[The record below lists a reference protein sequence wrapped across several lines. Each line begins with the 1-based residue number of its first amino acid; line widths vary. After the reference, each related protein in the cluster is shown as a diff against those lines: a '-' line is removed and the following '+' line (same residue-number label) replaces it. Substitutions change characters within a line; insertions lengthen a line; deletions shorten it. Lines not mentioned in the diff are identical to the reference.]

1 MGVVLRQSIA
11 NTAIT
16 YTGFGLGAINTLLL
30 YTRFMSEAYYGLVG
44 VLLSTAALLM
54 PIMSF
59 GIPNTLVKY
68 YSGYR
73 EREDLQ
79 GFLTLVF
86 LFPLLIILPLGV
98 FSHLANA
105 AIGEFLARKNAIVS
119 DYVGHIFAIGFCM
132 AYFEIFF
139 AWSKVCLKSA
149 VGTFLKEVFVRAGV
163 SVLLLLLFFGTLTEK
178 TFLNWLV
185 LLYGLRTV
193 VMAYYALRHQPLRM
207 TWKLPE
213 GTRGVLKYSSL
224 IILGGSISV
233 VLLEIDRFMINQYI
247 RIENVAY
254 YTVAVFIA
262 TVIIVPFRSMNQIT
276 YPLTA
281 SLMHSGDRN
290 ALRDLYKRS
299 SLSLLVISS
308 LIFLGILLNL
318 EDLYQ
323 LLPENYRGGFSV
335 VLLLGLMRLFDSFLG
350 INTAILYNSRYY
362 GTLLFMGVLLALL
375 TIALNAWLIPLMGLT
390 GAALATFSAVFL
402 YNLAK
407 LVFVRWKFGLTPWSK
422 GSLQVLLLTLG
433 TYLLFF
439 WVVLPFH
446 PLVNIFLKSVGI
458 SAVYLG
464 GVVRFR
470 ISGDLIRLLQKRLK
484 K

>member
-16 YTGFGLGAINTLLL
+16 YIGFGLGAINTLLL
-30 YTRFMSEAYYGLVG
+30 YTRFMSETYYGLVG

-54 PIMSF
+54 PVMSF

-68 YSGYR
+68 YSGFR

-98 FSHLANA
+98 ISYLANS
-105 AIGEFLARKNAIVS
+105 AIGAFLARENAIVS
-119 DYVGHIFAIGFCM
+119 NYVWHIFTIGFFM

-149 VGTFLKEVFVRAGV
+149 MGTFLKEIFVRAGV
-163 SVLLLLLFFGTLTEK
+163 SLLLLLLFFGILSEK
-178 TFLNWLV
+178 GFLNWLV
-185 LLYGLRTV
+185 LLYGLRTLL
-193 VMAYYALRHQPLRM
+193 MALYALSHQPLRFS
-207 TWKLPE
+207 WSLPE
-213 GTRGVLKYSSL
+213 GVGGILKYSSL
-224 IILGGSISV
+224 IILGGSVSV
-233 VLLEIDRFMINQYI
+233 ILLEIDRFMINQYI

-281 SLMHSGDRN
+281 SLMHSGDQK
-290 ALRDLYKRS
+290 ALRDLYRRS
-299 SLSLLVISS
+299 SLSLLVVST

-318 EDLYQ
+318 DDLYL
-323 LLPENYRGGFSV
+323 LLPENYRGGFYV

-362 GTLLFMGVLLALL
+362 GTLLLMGVVLALL
-375 TIALNAWLIPLMGLT
+375 TIALNAWLIPLMGIS
-390 GAALATFSAVFL
+390 GAALATFGSVFL
-402 YNLAK
+402 YNLSK
-407 LVFVRWKFGLTPWSK
+407 LVFVRWKFGLTPWTPESFK
-422 GSLQVLLLTLG
+422 VLLLGLV
-433 TYLLFF
+433 TYFLFF

-446 PLVNIFLKSVGI
+446 PLLNILLKSLAI
-458 SAVYLG
+458 TLIYLG
-464 GVVRFR
+464 GVLWFR
-470 ISGDLIRLLQKRLK
+470 LSDDLTGLMKKWLK